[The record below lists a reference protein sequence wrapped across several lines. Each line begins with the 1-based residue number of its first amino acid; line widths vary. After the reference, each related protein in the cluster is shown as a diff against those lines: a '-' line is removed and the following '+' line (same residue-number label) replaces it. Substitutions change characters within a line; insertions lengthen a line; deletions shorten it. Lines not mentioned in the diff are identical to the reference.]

1 MDVETY
7 LRLNFKGPGQKL
19 PNDYIIQA
27 RFLTKLLNGTFQ
39 NWESYLRL
47 DVSRLVLPWFLK
59 FVGVVPDGSQKFV
72 TFMKAIHVGGRIPSI
87 KIEPLLPE
95 AIPDGFYPSHELL
108 MKVLKALKDVSHIR
122 AKGTIVQ
129 CSITE

>member
-7 LRLNFKGPGQKL
+7 LRLNLKRARQKL

-27 RFLTKLLNGTFQ
+27 RFLTRLLNGTFQ
-39 NWESYLRL
+39 KWKSYSRQ

-72 TFMKAIHVGGRIPSI
+72 TFMKAIRVGGRSPSI

-95 AIPDGFYPSHELL
+95 AIPDGFYLH
-108 MKVLKALKDVSHIR
+108 M
-122 AKGTIVQ
+122 TY
-129 CSITE
+129 